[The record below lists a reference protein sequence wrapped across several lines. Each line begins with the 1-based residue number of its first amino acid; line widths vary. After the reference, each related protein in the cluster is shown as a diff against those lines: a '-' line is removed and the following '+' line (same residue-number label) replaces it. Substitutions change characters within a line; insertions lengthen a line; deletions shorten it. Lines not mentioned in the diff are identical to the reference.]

1 MDTNLTH
8 LVVQTIFII
17 DNNIEC
23 VPHFLISETLIRNH
37 LPPNIIQYFNSCY
50 SHSQAVVETARWRS
64 NPFPFRRGVFQGD
77 PISPIIFL
85 MVFNPILQDLK
96 LEEERIGFKVG
107 DTHHVTLPYADDFC
121 LLTTNLRTHQK
132 MINRINSNITSMGM
146 KLKPSK
152 CRGFSVCSGRASDIS
167 FHIGDNVIPSIR
179 DEEQKF
185 LGKLL
190 FFSGKQEDNLS
201 LIETTF
207 KEGMDRIQKSEVR
220 SEYKL

>member
-1 MDTNLTH
+1 MQSKF
-8 LVVQTIFII
+8 V
-17 DNNIEC
+17 
-23 VPHFLISETLIRNH
+23 TLN
-37 LPPNIIQYFNSCY
+37 CA
-50 SHSQAVVETARWRS
+50 HSQTVVETARWRS

-146 KLKPSK
+146 KLIPSK
-152 CRGFSVCSGRASDIS
+152 CRGFAVSSGRASDIS

-190 FFSGKQEDNLS
+190 FFSGKQEQYVVFAHWMLCCPVGYVERGGG
-201 LIETTF
+201 LLPVTGLTVQRTICC
-207 KEGMDRIQKSEVR
+207 
-220 SEYKL
+220 